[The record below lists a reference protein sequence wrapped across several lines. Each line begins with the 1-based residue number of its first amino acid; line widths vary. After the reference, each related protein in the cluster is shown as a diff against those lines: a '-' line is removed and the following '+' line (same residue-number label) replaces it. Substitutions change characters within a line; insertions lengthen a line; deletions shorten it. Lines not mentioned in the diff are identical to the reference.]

1 MFIELTDVLRCPA
14 DHPEQYLVLLPEDVV
29 DRTVVC
35 GELGCPVCGET
46 FPIEDGVV
54 RLGAP
59 PDIAG
64 AVPVLDAAAVC
75 AFLGLTGPGGYV
87 VLVGGAALLGVE
99 LATLLDGVHL
109 VALNPPARVAG
120 GGGGSTDV
128 SVISAGRIPL
138 KAGSVR
144 GVVLGAGYGSDPA
157 WLEEA
162 HRVVLPGLR
171 IVGEGPDPAREGWEA
186 LGSAEGVW
194 VIRRV

>member
-14 DHPEQYLVLLPEDVV
+14 DHPEQYLVLLPEEVV
-29 DRTVVC
+29 DRAVVR

-46 FPIEDGVV
+46 FPIEDGIA
-54 RLGAP
+54 RLGGP

-64 AVPVLDAAAVC
+64 SVPAIDAGALA

-87 VLVGGAALLGVE
+87 VLVGGAALLGAE
-99 LATLLDGVHL
+99 LATLIDGVHL
-109 VALNPPARVAG
+109 VAINPPAGVTSG
-120 GGGGSTDV
+120 GGTDV
-128 SVISAGRIPL
+128 SVIGSSRIPL
-138 KAGSVR
+138 KAASVR

-171 IVGEGPDPAREGWEA
+171 IVGEGPEPAREGWEA

-194 VIRRV
+194 VIRRG

>member
-14 DHPEQYLVLLPEDVV
+14 DHPEQYLVLLPEEVA
-29 DRTVVC
+29 DRTVVG

-46 FPIEDGVV
+46 FPIEEGIA
-54 RLGAP
+54 RLGGA

-64 AVPVLDAAAVC
+64 IMPAVDAGAVG

-87 VLVGGAALLGVE
+87 VLVGGAALLGAE
-99 LATLLDGVHL
+99 LGGILDGVHL
-109 VALNPPARVAG
+109 VALNPPAGVV
-120 GGGGSTDV
+120 GSTDV
-128 SVISAGRIPL
+128 SVIGGSRIPL

-162 HRVVLPGLR
+162 YRVVLPGLR
-171 IVGEGPDPAREGWEA
+171 IVGEGPEPAREGWEP

-194 VIRRV
+194 VVRRG

>member
-14 DHPEQYLVLLPEDVV
+14 DHPERYLVLLPQEVV
-29 DRTVVC
+29 DRVVVC

-46 FPIEDGVV
+46 FPIEQGIA
-54 RLGAP
+54 RLGSP
-59 PDIAG
+59 PDIADTTP
-64 AVPVLDAAAVC
+64 ALDAGAAH

-87 VLVGGAALLGVE
+87 VLVGGAALLGAE
-99 LATLLDGVHL
+99 LAELLDGVHL
-109 VALNPPARVAG
+109 VALNPPIGGGVAG
-120 GGGGSTDV
+120 SADV
-128 SVISAGRIPL
+128 SVIGAGRIPL

-171 IVGEGPDPAREGWEA
+171 IVGEGPEPVRQGWEA

-194 VIRRV
+194 LIRRG